1 MIYCVEDDDSIRE
14 LMLYALRASGFEAE
28 GFWDSVGLFDA
39 LSHAQPQLIMLDIML
54 PGMDGIE
61 ILKALR
67 GNPTTARI
75 PVIIASA
82 RGTEYDKVVGLDLG
96 ADDYL
101 AKPFGMMEMVSR
113 IRAVLRRAAPAATP
127 GLLQMGNLRMDS
139 TSHTV
144 YAGDTRVELT
154 LKEFELLKLF
164 LEHPGRV
171 FTRDQLLERIWS
183 TDYVGETRTVDVHIG
198 TLRTK
203 LGQCGEYIRT
213 VRGVGYR
220 MEAEALT
227 KRVFRSIFLASL
239 AVLLAAVVLILGALY
254 TYFSDVQA
262 EQLRL
267 QTALVA
273 HALETEGVS
282 YFDDLDTSDR
292 RITWIAADGT
302 VLYDSRSDSGV
313 MENHLEREEV
323 KAALATGSGTSFR
336 YSDTL
341 MERYIYTAQRL
352 SDGTVL
358 RFSAAQ
364 NTVPHLVLG
373 VVKPIILV
381 IGIAVA
387 LSALLAGQLT
397 KNIVAPLNELNLDDP
412 MSNREYVEIQ
422 PLLRRLDSQ
431 QVQLRAQSQ
440 ELRQKQKEFNT
451 VTRSLS
457 EGLVLMNSSGTVLS
471 INPAATR
478 LLEITPN
485 CLGADFGVAN
495 RNAAISALVEKAL
508 TGEKAEENVALTG
521 GEYLAAASPVRSD
534 GAVFGVVLLLFDV
547 TQKQKAEALRREFT
561 ANVSHEL
568 KTPLHAISGYAELMK
583 DGLVPPE
590 DTRHFAE
597 KIYSEAQRMIDLV
610 EDTLRLSRLDE
621 GAADMQWAPIDL
633 YETAKSAMQELT
645 APAELK
651 NVSIQLEGTKTVIQG
666 IPQLVSGIVFNLMDN
681 AVKYNKDG
689 GLVIVRLGQEK
700 NQAVLTVTDTGIGIS
715 PEHQERVFERFY
727 RVDKSHSKEIGGTGL
742 GLSIVKHAALILG
755 AAIEL
760 DSTVGKGTIVT
771 VRFPMEKK

>member
-1 MIYCVEDDDSIRE
+1 M
-14 LMLYALRASGFEAE
+14 
-28 GFWDSVGLFDA
+28 
-39 LSHAQPQLIMLDIML
+39 
-54 PGMDGIE
+54 
-61 ILKALR
+61 
-67 GNPTTARI
+67 
-75 PVIIASA
+75 
-82 RGTEYDKVVGLDLG
+82 
-96 ADDYL
+96 
-101 AKPFGMMEMVSR
+101 
-113 IRAVLRRAAPAATP
+113 
-127 GLLQMGNLRMDS
+127 
-139 TSHTV
+139 
-144 YAGDTRVELT
+144 
-154 LKEFELLKLF
+154 
-164 LEHPGRV
+164 
-171 FTRDQLLERIWS
+171 
-183 TDYVGETRTVDVHIG
+183 
-198 TLRTK
+198 
-203 LGQCGEYIRT
+203 
-213 VRGVGYR
+213 
-220 MEAEALT
+220 T

-239 AVLLAAVVLILGALY
+239 AVLLAAVVLILGTLY

-358 RFSAAQ
+358 RLSAAQ

-495 RNAAISALVEKAL
+495 RNPAISALVEKAL

-534 GAVFGVVLLLFDV
+534 GAVFGVVLLFDV

-651 NVSIQLEGTKTVIQG
+651 NVSIRLEGTKTVIQG

-689 GLVIVRLGQEK
+689 GLVIVRLGEEK
-700 NQAVLTVTDTGIGIS
+700 GQAVLTVTDTGIGIS

-771 VRFPMEKK
+771 VRFPIEKK

>member
-1 MIYCVEDDDSIRE
+1 M
-14 LMLYALRASGFEAE
+14 
-28 GFWDSVGLFDA
+28 
-39 LSHAQPQLIMLDIML
+39 
-54 PGMDGIE
+54 
-61 ILKALR
+61 
-67 GNPTTARI
+67 
-75 PVIIASA
+75 
-82 RGTEYDKVVGLDLG
+82 
-96 ADDYL
+96 
-101 AKPFGMMEMVSR
+101 
-113 IRAVLRRAAPAATP
+113 
-127 GLLQMGNLRMDS
+127 
-139 TSHTV
+139 
-144 YAGDTRVELT
+144 
-154 LKEFELLKLF
+154 
-164 LEHPGRV
+164 
-171 FTRDQLLERIWS
+171 
-183 TDYVGETRTVDVHIG
+183 
-198 TLRTK
+198 
-203 LGQCGEYIRT
+203 
-213 VRGVGYR
+213 
-220 MEAEALT
+220 T

-358 RFSAAQ
+358 RLSAAQ

-508 TGEKAEENVALTG
+508 TGEKAEENVALTD

-621 GAADMQWAPIDL
+621 GAADMQWASIDL

-651 NVSIQLEGTKTVIQG
+651 NVSIRLEGTKTVIQG

-689 GLVIVRLGQEK
+689 GLVIVRLGQEG

-771 VRFPMEKK
+771 VRFPIEKK

>member
-1 MIYCVEDDDSIRE
+1 M
-14 LMLYALRASGFEAE
+14 
-28 GFWDSVGLFDA
+28 
-39 LSHAQPQLIMLDIML
+39 
-54 PGMDGIE
+54 
-61 ILKALR
+61 
-67 GNPTTARI
+67 
-75 PVIIASA
+75 
-82 RGTEYDKVVGLDLG
+82 
-96 ADDYL
+96 
-101 AKPFGMMEMVSR
+101 
-113 IRAVLRRAAPAATP
+113 
-127 GLLQMGNLRMDS
+127 
-139 TSHTV
+139 
-144 YAGDTRVELT
+144 
-154 LKEFELLKLF
+154 
-164 LEHPGRV
+164 
-171 FTRDQLLERIWS
+171 
-183 TDYVGETRTVDVHIG
+183 
-198 TLRTK
+198 
-203 LGQCGEYIRT
+203 
-213 VRGVGYR
+213 
-220 MEAEALT
+220 T

-267 QTALVA
+267 QTALIS
-273 HALETEGVS
+273 HGLENEGLA
-282 YFDDLDTSDR
+282 YFDNFDTSGR
-292 RITWIAADGT
+292 RVTWIAADGT

-358 RFSAAQ
+358 RLSAAQ

-495 RNAAISALVEKAL
+495 RNPAISALVEKAL

-547 TQKQKAEALRREFT
+547 KQKAEALRREFT

-651 NVSIQLEGTKTVIQG
+651 NVSIRLEGTKTVIQG

-689 GLVIVRLGQEK
+689 GLVIVRLGEEK
-700 NQAVLTVTDTGIGIS
+700 GQAVLTVTDTGIGIS

-771 VRFPMEKK
+771 VRFPIEKK

>member
-1 MIYCVEDDDSIRE
+1 M
-14 LMLYALRASGFEAE
+14 
-28 GFWDSVGLFDA
+28 
-39 LSHAQPQLIMLDIML
+39 
-54 PGMDGIE
+54 
-61 ILKALR
+61 
-67 GNPTTARI
+67 
-75 PVIIASA
+75 
-82 RGTEYDKVVGLDLG
+82 
-96 ADDYL
+96 
-101 AKPFGMMEMVSR
+101 
-113 IRAVLRRAAPAATP
+113 
-127 GLLQMGNLRMDS
+127 
-139 TSHTV
+139 
-144 YAGDTRVELT
+144 
-154 LKEFELLKLF
+154 
-164 LEHPGRV
+164 
-171 FTRDQLLERIWS
+171 
-183 TDYVGETRTVDVHIG
+183 
-198 TLRTK
+198 
-203 LGQCGEYIRT
+203 
-213 VRGVGYR
+213 
-220 MEAEALT
+220 T

-239 AVLLAAVVLILGALY
+239 AVLLATLALILGALY

-273 HALETEGVS
+273 HALEREGVS
-282 YFDDLDTSDR
+282 YFDGLDTADR
-292 RITWIAADGT
+292 RVTWIAADGM
-302 VLYDSRSDSGV
+302 VLYDSRSDSGE

-358 RFSAAQ
+358 RLSAAQ

-373 VVKPIILV
+373 VVKPILLV

-431 QVQLRAQSQ
+431 QIQLRAQSQ
-440 ELRQKQKEFNT
+440 ELRQKQKEFNA

-521 GEYLAAASPVRSD
+521 GEYLAAASPVKSD

-547 TQKQKAEALRREFT
+547 TQKRKAEALRREFT

-590 DTRHFAE
+590 DTRHFGE

-621 GAADMQWAPIDL
+621 GAADMQWVPIDL
-633 YETAKSAMQELT
+633 YETAKAAMQELT
-645 APAELK
+645 SPAELK
-651 NVSIQLEGTKTVIQG
+651 NVSIRLEGTKTVIHG

-700 NQAVLTVTDTGIGIS
+700 NQAVLTVMDTGIGIR

>member
-1 MIYCVEDDDSIRE
+1 M
-14 LMLYALRASGFEAE
+14 
-28 GFWDSVGLFDA
+28 
-39 LSHAQPQLIMLDIML
+39 
-54 PGMDGIE
+54 
-61 ILKALR
+61 
-67 GNPTTARI
+67 
-75 PVIIASA
+75 
-82 RGTEYDKVVGLDLG
+82 
-96 ADDYL
+96 
-101 AKPFGMMEMVSR
+101 
-113 IRAVLRRAAPAATP
+113 
-127 GLLQMGNLRMDS
+127 
-139 TSHTV
+139 
-144 YAGDTRVELT
+144 
-154 LKEFELLKLF
+154 
-164 LEHPGRV
+164 
-171 FTRDQLLERIWS
+171 
-183 TDYVGETRTVDVHIG
+183 
-198 TLRTK
+198 
-203 LGQCGEYIRT
+203 
-213 VRGVGYR
+213 
-220 MEAEALT
+220 T

-323 KAALATGSGTSFR
+323 RAALATGSGTSFR

-358 RFSAAQ
+358 RLSAAQ

-621 GAADMQWAPIDL
+621 GAADMQWASIDL

-651 NVSIQLEGTKTVIQG
+651 NVSIRLEGTKTVIQG

>member
-1 MIYCVEDDDSIRE
+1 M
-14 LMLYALRASGFEAE
+14 
-28 GFWDSVGLFDA
+28 
-39 LSHAQPQLIMLDIML
+39 
-54 PGMDGIE
+54 
-61 ILKALR
+61 
-67 GNPTTARI
+67 
-75 PVIIASA
+75 
-82 RGTEYDKVVGLDLG
+82 
-96 ADDYL
+96 
-101 AKPFGMMEMVSR
+101 
-113 IRAVLRRAAPAATP
+113 
-127 GLLQMGNLRMDS
+127 
-139 TSHTV
+139 
-144 YAGDTRVELT
+144 
-154 LKEFELLKLF
+154 
-164 LEHPGRV
+164 
-171 FTRDQLLERIWS
+171 
-183 TDYVGETRTVDVHIG
+183 
-198 TLRTK
+198 
-203 LGQCGEYIRT
+203 
-213 VRGVGYR
+213 
-220 MEAEALT
+220 T
-227 KRVFRSIFLASL
+227 KRIFRSIFLASL

-254 TYFSDVQA
+254 AYFSDVQA

-358 RFSAAQ
+358 RLSAAQ

-412 MSNREYVEIQ
+412 MSNREYGEIQ

-590 DTRHFAE
+590 DTRHFGE

-621 GAADMQWAPIDL
+621 GAADMQWVPIDL
-633 YETAKSAMQELT
+633 YETAKAAMQELT

-651 NVSIQLEGTKTVIQG
+651 NVSIRLEGKKTVIQG

-689 GLVIVRLGQEK
+689 GLVIVRLGQEG

-760 DSTVGKGTIVT
+760 DSTFGKGTIVT
-771 VRFPMEKK
+771 VRFPIEKK

>member
-1 MIYCVEDDDSIRE
+1 M
-14 LMLYALRASGFEAE
+14 
-28 GFWDSVGLFDA
+28 
-39 LSHAQPQLIMLDIML
+39 
-54 PGMDGIE
+54 
-61 ILKALR
+61 
-67 GNPTTARI
+67 
-75 PVIIASA
+75 
-82 RGTEYDKVVGLDLG
+82 
-96 ADDYL
+96 
-101 AKPFGMMEMVSR
+101 
-113 IRAVLRRAAPAATP
+113 
-127 GLLQMGNLRMDS
+127 
-139 TSHTV
+139 
-144 YAGDTRVELT
+144 
-154 LKEFELLKLF
+154 
-164 LEHPGRV
+164 
-171 FTRDQLLERIWS
+171 
-183 TDYVGETRTVDVHIG
+183 
-198 TLRTK
+198 
-203 LGQCGEYIRT
+203 
-213 VRGVGYR
+213 
-220 MEAEALT
+220 T

-282 YFDDLDTSDR
+282 YFDGLDTSDCR
-292 RITWIAADGT
+292 VTWIAADGT

-358 RFSAAQ
+358 RLSAAQ

-508 TGEKAEENVALTG
+508 TGEKAEENVALTD

-621 GAADMQWAPIDL
+621 GAADMQWASIDL

-760 DSTVGKGTIVT
+760 DSTAGKGTIVT
-771 VRFPMEKK
+771 VRFPIEKK

>member
-1 MIYCVEDDDSIRE
+1 M
-14 LMLYALRASGFEAE
+14 
-28 GFWDSVGLFDA
+28 
-39 LSHAQPQLIMLDIML
+39 
-54 PGMDGIE
+54 
-61 ILKALR
+61 
-67 GNPTTARI
+67 
-75 PVIIASA
+75 
-82 RGTEYDKVVGLDLG
+82 
-96 ADDYL
+96 
-101 AKPFGMMEMVSR
+101 
-113 IRAVLRRAAPAATP
+113 
-127 GLLQMGNLRMDS
+127 
-139 TSHTV
+139 
-144 YAGDTRVELT
+144 
-154 LKEFELLKLF
+154 
-164 LEHPGRV
+164 
-171 FTRDQLLERIWS
+171 
-183 TDYVGETRTVDVHIG
+183 
-198 TLRTK
+198 
-203 LGQCGEYIRT
+203 
-213 VRGVGYR
+213 
-220 MEAEALT
+220 T

-302 VLYDSRSDSGV
+302 VLYDSRSDSGG

-358 RFSAAQ
+358 RLSAAQ

-495 RNAAISALVEKAL
+495 RNPAISALVEKAL

-621 GAADMQWAPIDL
+621 GAADMQWTPIDL

-651 NVSIQLEGTKTVIQG
+651 NVSIRLEGTKTVIQG

-689 GLVIVRLGQEK
+689 GLVIVRLGEEK
-700 NQAVLTVTDTGIGIS
+700 RQAVLTVTDTGIGIS

>member
-1 MIYCVEDDDSIRE
+1 M
-14 LMLYALRASGFEAE
+14 
-28 GFWDSVGLFDA
+28 
-39 LSHAQPQLIMLDIML
+39 
-54 PGMDGIE
+54 
-61 ILKALR
+61 
-67 GNPTTARI
+67 
-75 PVIIASA
+75 
-82 RGTEYDKVVGLDLG
+82 
-96 ADDYL
+96 
-101 AKPFGMMEMVSR
+101 
-113 IRAVLRRAAPAATP
+113 
-127 GLLQMGNLRMDS
+127 
-139 TSHTV
+139 
-144 YAGDTRVELT
+144 
-154 LKEFELLKLF
+154 
-164 LEHPGRV
+164 
-171 FTRDQLLERIWS
+171 
-183 TDYVGETRTVDVHIG
+183 
-198 TLRTK
+198 
-203 LGQCGEYIRT
+203 
-213 VRGVGYR
+213 
-220 MEAEALT
+220 T

-239 AVLLAAVVLILGALY
+239 AVLLATLALILGALY

-267 QTALVA
+267 QTALAA
-273 HALETEGVS
+273 HALEREGVS
-282 YFDDLDTSDR
+282 YFDGLDTADR

-302 VLYDSRSDSGV
+302 VLYDSRSDSGE

-358 RFSAAQ
+358 RLSAAQ

-373 VVKPIILV
+373 VVKPILLV

-412 MSNREYVEIQ
+412 LSNREYVEIQ

-440 ELRQKQKEFNT
+440 ELRQKQKEFNA

-508 TGEKAEENVALTG
+508 TGEKAEENVALTS
-521 GEYLAAASPVRSD
+521 GEYLAAASPVKSD
-534 GAVFGVVLLLFDV
+534 GAVSGVVLLLFDV

-590 DTRHFAE
+590 DTRHFGE

-651 NVSIQLEGTKTVIQG
+651 NVSIRLEGTKTVIQG

-700 NQAVLTVTDTGIGIS
+700 NQAVLTVTDTGIGIR

>member
-1 MIYCVEDDDSIRE
+1 M
-14 LMLYALRASGFEAE
+14 
-28 GFWDSVGLFDA
+28 
-39 LSHAQPQLIMLDIML
+39 
-54 PGMDGIE
+54 
-61 ILKALR
+61 
-67 GNPTTARI
+67 
-75 PVIIASA
+75 
-82 RGTEYDKVVGLDLG
+82 
-96 ADDYL
+96 
-101 AKPFGMMEMVSR
+101 
-113 IRAVLRRAAPAATP
+113 
-127 GLLQMGNLRMDS
+127 
-139 TSHTV
+139 
-144 YAGDTRVELT
+144 
-154 LKEFELLKLF
+154 
-164 LEHPGRV
+164 
-171 FTRDQLLERIWS
+171 
-183 TDYVGETRTVDVHIG
+183 
-198 TLRTK
+198 
-203 LGQCGEYIRT
+203 
-213 VRGVGYR
+213 
-220 MEAEALT
+220 T

-239 AVLLAAVVLILGALY
+239 AVLLAAMVLILGALY

-267 QTALVA
+267 QTALAA

-358 RFSAAQ
+358 RLSAAQ

-373 VVKPIILV
+373 VVKPILLV

-495 RNAAISALVEKAL
+495 RNTAISALVEKAL

-521 GEYLAAASPVRSD
+521 GEYLAAASPVKSD

-621 GAADMQWAPIDL
+621 GAADMQWVPIDL

-651 NVSIQLEGTKTVIQG
+651 NVSIQLEGKKTVIQG

-681 AVKYNKDG
+681 AVKYKKDG
-689 GLVIVRLGQEK
+689 GLVIVRLGEEK
-700 NQAVLTVTDTGIGIS
+700 RQAVLTVTDTGIGIS

>member
-1 MIYCVEDDDSIRE
+1 M
-14 LMLYALRASGFEAE
+14 
-28 GFWDSVGLFDA
+28 
-39 LSHAQPQLIMLDIML
+39 
-54 PGMDGIE
+54 
-61 ILKALR
+61 
-67 GNPTTARI
+67 
-75 PVIIASA
+75 
-82 RGTEYDKVVGLDLG
+82 
-96 ADDYL
+96 
-101 AKPFGMMEMVSR
+101 
-113 IRAVLRRAAPAATP
+113 
-127 GLLQMGNLRMDS
+127 
-139 TSHTV
+139 
-144 YAGDTRVELT
+144 
-154 LKEFELLKLF
+154 
-164 LEHPGRV
+164 
-171 FTRDQLLERIWS
+171 
-183 TDYVGETRTVDVHIG
+183 
-198 TLRTK
+198 
-203 LGQCGEYIRT
+203 
-213 VRGVGYR
+213 
-220 MEAEALT
+220 
-227 KRVFRSIFLASL
+227 
-239 AVLLAAVVLILGALY
+239 
-254 TYFSDVQA
+254 
-262 EQLRL
+262 
-267 QTALVA
+267 
-273 HALETEGVS
+273 
-282 YFDDLDTSDR
+282 
-292 RITWIAADGT
+292 
-302 VLYDSRSDSGV
+302 LYDSRSDFGE

-358 RFSAAQ
+358 RLSAAQ

-521 GEYLAAASPVRSD
+521 GEYLAAASPVKSD

-651 NVSIQLEGTKTVIQG
+651 NVSIQLEGKKTVIQG

-689 GLVIVRLGQEK
+689 GLVIVRLVEEK
-700 NQAVLTVTDTGIGIS
+700 GQAVLTVTDTGIGIS

-771 VRFPMEKK
+771 VRFPIEKK

>member
-1 MIYCVEDDDSIRE
+1 M
-14 LMLYALRASGFEAE
+14 
-28 GFWDSVGLFDA
+28 
-39 LSHAQPQLIMLDIML
+39 
-54 PGMDGIE
+54 
-61 ILKALR
+61 
-67 GNPTTARI
+67 
-75 PVIIASA
+75 
-82 RGTEYDKVVGLDLG
+82 
-96 ADDYL
+96 
-101 AKPFGMMEMVSR
+101 
-113 IRAVLRRAAPAATP
+113 
-127 GLLQMGNLRMDS
+127 
-139 TSHTV
+139 
-144 YAGDTRVELT
+144 
-154 LKEFELLKLF
+154 
-164 LEHPGRV
+164 
-171 FTRDQLLERIWS
+171 
-183 TDYVGETRTVDVHIG
+183 
-198 TLRTK
+198 
-203 LGQCGEYIRT
+203 
-213 VRGVGYR
+213 
-220 MEAEALT
+220 T

-262 EQLRL
+262 EQLQL

-282 YFDDLDTSDR
+282 YFDDLDASDR

-358 RFSAAQ
+358 RLSAAQ

-412 MSNREYVEIQ
+412 LSNREYVEIQ

-440 ELRQKQKEFNT
+440 ELRQKQKEFNA

-495 RNAAISALVEKAL
+495 RNPAISALVEKAL
-508 TGEKAEENVALTG
+508 TGEKAEENVALIG

-621 GAADMQWAPIDL
+621 GAADMQWTPIDL

-651 NVSIQLEGTKTVIQG
+651 NVSIRLEGTKTVIQG

-689 GLVIVRLGQEK
+689 GLVIVRLGEEK
-700 NQAVLTVTDTGIGIS
+700 RQAVLTVTDTGIGIS